1 MNNELTQINF
11 DYGALDEAQRVRV
24 QVKAESIRARMK
36 RTAEDIIAIGQ
47 DLVEVK
53 SMLGHGQFQEW
64 IKVEF
69 DMSYPTANNFMNV
82 ASRFGTDDK
91 SLNFR
96 DLSVSVLYL
105 LAAPS
110 TPDAIVEQVQSG
122 EIPPNLDAI
131 KEAKAAQKR
140 AEEAEKQASEQ
151 ARLAQ
156 QQLFAVQSEAQTKID
171 ELAQQIASLQGEM
184 QELTTPKIVEKEVIP
199 EEICQKLQSLQE
211 QVKGLKSIRDV
222 QEEHIQKLNQ
232 QVQATV
238 LNREEAENHDRIR
251 QNWRST
257 VSQTHSAL
265 MRLLA
270 QWPTPVDTQS
280 FEADDWAQV
289 DHLKNTLRRVQEECD
304 NLYSRGDDMIIDATP
319 ARG

>member
-1 MNNELTQINF
+1 MNNELTQISF

-47 DLVEVK
+47 DLIAVK
-53 SMLGHGQFQEW
+53 ADLGHGHFLQW
-64 IKVEF
+64 LKVEF
-69 DMSYPTANNFMNV
+69 DMTQKTASNFMHV
-82 ASRFGTDDK
+82 AERFGVSGK
-91 SLNFR
+91 LEIISN
-96 DLSVSVLYL
+96 LSATILYE

-110 TPDAIVEQVQSG
+110 TPEAIIEQVQAG
-122 EIPPNLDAI
+122 AIPPNLDAI

-156 QQLFAVQSEAQTKID
+156 QQLFAVQADAQGKID
-171 ELAQQIASLQGEM
+171 ELTQQITSLQGEM
-184 QELTTPKIVEKEVIP
+184 RELTTPEIVEKEVIP